1 MRVHARRKQHKP
13 PSLIVCL
20 WLSLGAVLTWPMPPK
35 RHPQGAYKDRTVYDQ
50 DYSWPSTA
58 EVVEVQPH
66 RRARPPCMPGCYD
79 GDRLYRLE
87 L

>member
-1 MRVHARRKQHKP
+1 
-13 PSLIVCL
+13 
-20 WLSLGAVLTWPMPPK
+20 MPPK

-87 L
+87 LQRRSVPWRCMLSAHIRLRTI